1 MYNERRSDLIGAVLD
16 TSVSV
21 SGFLSQRGASAEII
35 RQWLT
40 FHNFQLIASD
50 PTIIE
55 LTDKLLE
62 LDIDEAVMFEFVK
75 AIYRTA
81 LITDNTYI
89 VNVVTDDPD
98 DNIFLAT
105 AMEGQADYLVSL
117 DRHLLSLKYYQGV
130 QIVWPRDFLKMLSAS
145 HR

>member
-16 TSVSV
+16 TSV
-21 SGFLSQRGASAEII
+21 
-35 RQWLT
+35 
-40 FHNFQLIASD
+40 
-50 PTIIE
+50 IIE
-55 LTDKLLE
+55 FTDKLLE
-62 LDIDEAVMFEFVK
+62 LDIDESVVLQFVR
-75 AIYRTA
+75 AFHRQA

-89 VNVVTDDPD
+89 VNVVIDDPD

-130 QIVWPRDFLKMLSAS
+130 QIV
-145 HR
+145 